1 MGKRSSNP
9 LSVVVPDTIAT
20 ARIGERAPSRPPRS
34 DRPLGRRGADLL
46 GQVPLFEELSRRH
59 LKQIAEHADEIAFRE
74 RETIVLAGQPGGT
87 FFVLV
92 EGEAKVLRGTRTI
105 ARLGPGDFFG
115 EISLLDG
122 GPRTATVVATTPVV
136 AIRVFKRAFDRLV
149 TKEPA
154 VASKILTVVARRLRE
169 AQRTISA

>member
-9 LSVVVPDTIAT
+9 LAAVVPKEIAVG
-20 ARIGERAPSRPPRS
+20 RIDERAPSRRPRS
-34 DRPLGRRGADLL
+34 DRPLGKRGADLL

-74 RETIVLAGQPGGT
+74 REVIVRAGEPGGS
-87 FFVLV
+87 FFALV
-92 EGEAKVLRGTRTI
+92 EGEAKVVRGTRTI

-122 GPRTATVVATTPVV
+122 GPRTATVVAATPVL

-149 TKEPA
+149 SKEPA
-154 VASKILTVVARRLRE
+154 VAAKILTVVARRLRE
-169 AQRTISA
+169 AERPISA